1 MLCYVMLCY
10 VMLCYVMLCYVMLCY
25 VMLCYV
31 MLCYVMLCY
40 VMLCYVML
48 LVLTRVKY
56 YYGFQIRILHL
67 SQLESLQAEHQILN
81 INHSLKQRGV
91 TAKARWLPVLVL
103 AFQLTSSKRQKW
115 GQGEALR
122 AL

>member
-1 MLCYVMLCY
+1 
-10 VMLCYVMLCYVMLCY
+10 
-25 VMLCYV
+25 
-31 MLCYVMLCY
+31 
-40 VMLCYVML
+40 ML

-103 AFQLTSSKRQKW
+103 AFQLTSCKRQKW

-122 AL
+122 ALWYAEHEQIGPRGLKEWQLVTGVQPTERRDAPSPINWNEEESGS